1 MARAQKTVS
10 IRLEADDYQFL
21 SSLAEAENEDL
32 SSAVRDLIGRGRV
45 FLGLERYRR
54 GEVSL
59 SKAAELAGVAVAV
72 RDLLRRLRAVLG
84 DVPYNVVVNTA
95 PSGDERP
102 FHWWLDIV
110 PRLSVTAGFEHAT
123 GQSVC
128 TVAPEAAAAALRDET

>member
-54 GEVSL
+54 GEASL
-59 SKAAELAGVAVAV
+59 SKAAELAGVSVSEMM
-72 RDLLRRLRAVLG
+72 DLLAAHGIPADLRVEDYRESL
-84 DVPYNVVVNTA
+84 
-95 PSGDERP
+95 
-102 FHWWLDIV
+102 L
-110 PRLSVTAGFEHAT
+110 
-123 GQSVC
+123 
-128 TVAPEAAAAALRDET
+128 ALREVW